1 MKVMKLP
8 GLHCSREKPLGEE
21 PSWKTGV
28 YVMEKLIVKKSKS
41 LKISMTVN

>member
-21 PSWKTGV
+21 PSWKTLN
-28 YVMEKLIVKKSKS
+28 LIKNTLPNIKN
-41 LKISMTVN
+41 L